1 MPKPQALATNRKA
14 YHNYHVLETL
24 EAGLVLMGTE
34 VKSLRAGHADI
45 KESRIIVD
53 REEAWLVGC
62 HIQPYSHGN
71 IANHEP
77 LRRRKLLLHKKEIV
91 RLMGRV
97 QEQGLTI
104 IPLRFYLK
112 NGHIKLEIGLCK
124 GKKLHD
130 KREDLKKKEAGR
142 EIQRALKSRE

>member
-24 EAGLVLMGTE
+24 EAGLVLKGTE
-34 VKSLRAGHADI
+34 VKSLREGQADI
-45 KESRIIVD
+45 KESHISID
-53 REEAWLVGC
+53 QEEAWLVGC

-71 IANHEP
+71 ISNHVA

-91 RLMGRV
+91 RLMGKV
-97 QEQGLTI
+97 QERGLTL

-112 NGHIKLEIGLCK
+112 NGRIKLEIGLCK
-124 GKKLHD
+124 GKKTHD

-142 EIQRALKSRE
+142 EIQRALKNRE